1 VRRRSVVLGYSG
13 EALNA
18 FERDFF
24 PAAEPRG
31 FILPAQLQ
39 SPDQFRE
46 LVAALREC
54 VGRNDAPVLI
64 DQEGGR
70 VAWLRPPHWPLY
82 PSAARFASLPDP
94 LAERAAHLAAR
105 LIAADQAGLGITVDC
120 MPVLDLPGCGADPVT
135 GLMEANLARLARA
148 VCEGLLHGGAVL
160 PVIKHIPGH
169 GRTRVDSHHPCPQGE
184 AKYQEPSRT
193 HFAPFR
199 ALATMPWAMTAH
211 IVFAAIDPR
220 LRSKAAW

>member
-1 VRRRSVVLGYSG
+1 LGYSG

-70 VAWLRPPHWPLY
+70 VARLRPPHWPLY

-105 LIAADQAGLGITVDC
+105 LIAADQAGLGDH
-120 MPVLDLPGCGADPVT
+120 G
-135 GLMEANLARLARA
+135 RLQCRCWISRVA
-148 VCEGLLHGGAVL
+148 
-160 PVIKHIPGH
+160 
-169 GRTRVDSHHPCPQGE
+169 GRTRSPGLWKRTSRASP
-184 AKYQEPSRT
+184 EPSARGCWT
-193 HFAPFR
+193 AAPYCLSSSTYPATAGPGLTVTTLVPKAKRSIRNRR
-199 ALATMPWAMTAH
+199 ARISRRSVRWRRCPEIGTVARRL
-211 IVFAAIDPR
+211 IDR
-220 LRSKAAW
+220 EFIGKAALHIL